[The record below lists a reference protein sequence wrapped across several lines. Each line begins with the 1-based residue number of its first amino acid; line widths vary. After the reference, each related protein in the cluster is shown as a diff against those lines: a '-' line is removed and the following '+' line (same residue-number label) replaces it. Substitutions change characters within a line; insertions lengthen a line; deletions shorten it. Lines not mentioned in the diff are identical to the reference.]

1 MKKKIVFLTG
11 TRADYGKIKSLIKS
25 IYNNRKYKIYIL
37 VTGMHLSK
45 KYGSTFE
52 EIQKD
57 FPKIK
62 LNKFV
67 NMKEK
72 DSMDLTL
79 SKTIN
84 FINKIFFKIKPD
96 LIMLHGDRLETL
108 AAAIVGNFNKFLVA
122 HIEGG
127 EISGAIDESIR
138 HAVSKLSN
146 IHLVSNQSAKKNLIQ
161 MGEFKKNIYVMG
173 SPEVDIMISKKLPS
187 LNMVKKRYAIKF
199 KKYSIFC
206 LHSDTN
212 ENRKQTD
219 NNINNC
225 ILALKKTNHNYVVIY
240 PNNDKN
246 SDVILNKLLKLKKH
260 KNFKIFP
267 SMRFEYFL
275 SLLKNSSYII
285 GNSSTVVRET
295 PVYGIP
301 SLNLGYRQ
309 KNRGI
314 SNNIISCKIK
324 QRSIFTMIKKLST
337 INRRKQMI
345 FGDGNSSKKFVKILD
360 RKYFWETSKIKSFNK
375 LNFNENHPFTRN

>member
-225 ILALKKTNHNYVVIY
+225 ILALKKTNHHYVVIY

>member
-1 MKKKIVFLTG
+1 
-11 TRADYGKIKSLIKS
+11 
-25 IYNNRKYKIYIL
+25 
-37 VTGMHLSK
+37 
-45 KYGSTFE
+45 
-52 EIQKD
+52 
-57 FPKIK
+57 
-62 LNKFV
+62 
-67 NMKEK
+67 
-72 DSMDLTL
+72 
-79 SKTIN
+79 
-84 FINKIFFKIKPD
+84 
-96 LIMLHGDRLETL
+96 
-108 AAAIVGNFNKFLVA
+108 
-122 HIEGG
+122 
-127 EISGAIDESIR
+127 
-138 HAVSKLSN
+138 
-146 IHLVSNQSAKKNLIQ
+146 
-161 MGEFKKNIYVMG
+161 MG
-173 SPEVDIMISKKLPS
+173 SPEVDIMISKKLPT
-187 LNMVKKRYAIKF
+187 LNMVKKRYAIEF

-240 PNNDKN
+240 PNNDIN

-301 SLNLGYRQ
+301 SINLGYRQ
-309 KNRGI
+309 KNRGN

-324 QRSIFTMIKKLST
+324 QKSIFTMIKKLST

>member
-62 LNKFV
+62 LNKFA

-146 IHLVSNQSAKKNLIQ
+146 IHLVSNQSAKRNLIQ

-187 LNMVKKRYAIKF
+187 LNMVKKRYAIEF

-240 PNNDKN
+240 PNNDIN

-301 SLNLGYRQ
+301 SINLGYRQ

-324 QRSIFTMIKKLST
+324 QKSIFTMIKKLST

>member
-25 IYNNRKYKIYIL
+25 IYNNRKYTIHIL

-57 FPKIK
+57 FPRIK
-62 LNKFV
+62 LNKFA

-146 IHLVSNQSAKKNLIQ
+146 IHLVSNQSAKRNLIQ

-187 LNMVKKRYAIKF
+187 LNMVKKRYAIEF

-219 NNINNC
+219 KNINNC

-240 PNNDKN
+240 PNNDIN
-246 SDVILNKLLKLKKH
+246 SDVILSKLLKLKKH

-301 SLNLGYRQ
+301 SINLGYRQ

-324 QRSIFTMIKKLST
+324 QKSIFTTIKKLST

-345 FGDGNSSKKFVKILD
+345 FGDGNSSKKFIKILD
-360 RKYFWETSKIKSFNK
+360 RKYFWETLKIKSFNK

>member
-62 LNKFV
+62 LNKFA

-146 IHLVSNQSAKKNLIQ
+146 IHLVSNQSAKRNLIQ

-187 LNMVKKRYAIKF
+187 LNMVKKRYAIEF

-219 NNINNC
+219 KNINNC

-240 PNNDKN
+240 PNNDIN
-246 SDVILNKLLKLKKH
+246 SDVILSKLLKLKKH

-301 SLNLGYRQ
+301 SINLGYRQ

-324 QRSIFTMIKKLST
+324 QRSIFTMIKRLST

>member
-275 SLLKNSSYII
+275 SLLKNSSYIV